1 MKTQEPFKWGFLRWQ
16 RMSQKQRTAV
26 FFISTARSGSNDR
39 TIQPQRPHDDP
50 GRTEAL
56 VVLEK
61 SPRAFKKMFRRISEK
76 NSGFWCKRRDVFLTG
91 VGQQGKSVEGCAW
104 RKEGTDKKRIR
115 WKSFDNHLIHQ
126 SGRRDSNPRPS
137 AWKANALSTE
147 LLPQSSGQRWI
158 RTTEGVSQQ
167 IYSLPH
173 LATLVFALLQLR
185 RAFQQCL
192 SQLRCKGTIFILTCK

>member
-1 MKTQEPFKWGFLRWQ
+1 MRKMRIPQVVTL
-16 RMSQKQRTAV
+16 
-26 FFISTARSGSNDR
+26 
-39 TIQPQRPHDDP
+39 IQ
-50 GRTEAL
+50 
-56 VVLEK
+56 
-61 SPRAFKKMFRRISEK
+61 K

-147 LLPQSSGQRWI
+147 LLPQSQWARMDSNHRRHKPADLQSAPFGHSGNFPYVSKPLSLTPPCRLRKVFLEPMEGFEPPTSWLQISCSGQ
-158 RTTEGVSQQ
+158 
-167 IYSLPH
+167 
-173 LATLVFALLQLR
+173 
-185 RAFQQCL
+185 L
-192 SQLRCKGTIFILTCK
+192 SYIGI